1 MNYKLHRFFLLT
13 VVALLFASSA
23 TGQATMPYGNAQRSR
38 VYQTSGV
45 SAPPTRL
52 VWQLDRLFRL
62 KFTEDYLMQNGPF
75 TMRGEFPTFQNLTG
89 PILSD
94 GTLFF
99 TIYVDTGYFYAVDAT
114 TGKQLVTLKFD
125 DTRLSSPV
133 EMGQTAFFATRR
145 GKVYAYD
152 VTTLPAR

>member
-1 MNYKLHRFFLLT
+1 
-13 VVALLFASSA
+13 
-23 TGQATMPYGNAQRSR
+23 
-38 VYQTSGV
+38 
-45 SAPPTRL
+45 
-52 VWQLDRLFRL
+52 
-62 KFTEDYLMQNGPF
+62 MQNGPF

-114 TGKQLVTLKFD
+114 TGKQIVTLKFD

-133 EMGQTAFFATRR
+133 AMGQTAFFATRR